1 VSREFISE
9 DDLARLLREFR
20 PGARLAGSTRLT
32 GGSKKGVYR
41 LQLADDSTLILYA
54 WNEAENYWPSSPGL
68 AGDPFTDATGARAFQ
83 ACHAAL
89 TEAGVRVPEL
99 YALDL
104 SRARYPGELA
114 LLEDAGRE
122 SLEDLLER
130 DSAAASLPLAMLGD
144 ALLAMYGSTGV
155 RYGKVAELAQE
166 DDPAVAVRPDAAT
179 GTEAAEDVVLRRA
192 LRLLQQAAAMEPQL
206 AAVQTELTALVL
218 ARREAVQP
226 RHRYCLVHGELG
238 PDHVLL
244 DDAGTPVIIDI
255 EGLTYFDAEWEH
267 AFLRLRFD
275 SDYVRLSPPAMDE
288 DRVAFYDLAQRIS
301 LVEGP
306 LRIAATDYPDREWM
320 LGLARWHTDRLL
332 AYVSGAGAPLPQSH
346 CR

>member
-1 VSREFISE
+1 MSRGFISE
-9 DDLARLLREFR
+9 NDLARLLREFR
-20 PGARLAGSTRLT
+20 PGARLAGSVRLT

-41 LQLADDSTLILYA
+41 LHLADDSTLILYV
-54 WNEAENYWPSSPGL
+54 WNEAENYWPPSAGV
-68 AGDPFTDATGARAFQ
+68 AGDPFTDATGAREFL
-83 ACHAAL
+83 ACHSAL

-99 YALDL
+99 YTLDL
-104 SRARYPGELA
+104 SRARYPGDLA
-114 LLEDAGRE
+114 LLEDAGSE

-130 DSAAASLPLAMLGD
+130 DSAAAARPLALLGD
-144 ALLAMYGSTGV
+144 ALLPMYGSTAAQ
-155 RYGKVAELAQE
+155 YGKVAELRAVG
-166 DDPAVAVRPDAAT
+166 DLATPATPDAAT

-192 LRLLQQAAAMEPQL
+192 LRLLGLAATVEPKL
-206 AAVQTELTALVL
+206 AAVQAELTALVL
-218 ARREAVQP
+218 SRREAVQP

-244 DDAGTPVIIDI
+244 DGDGAPVIIDI

-275 SDYVRLSPPAMDE
+275 SEYVRLRPPAMDE
-288 DRVAFYDLAQRIS
+288 ARVTFYDLAQRIS

-320 LGLARWHTDRLL
+320 LSLARWHTDRLL
-332 AYVSGAGAPLPQSH
+332 ADVQEAPS
-346 CR
+346 